1 MTLERFTFERLQT
14 TLLFLAIA
22 TAACLM
28 PAQHDT
34 WWLLRAGHDM
44 WAAGHVL
51 LTDTFSHTVS
61 GAYWP
66 NHEWL
71 SELLFYGVY
80 ALGGLPLLTLA
91 SALVVTSAWAI
102 VWIETPGPVR
112 VKFLLTAF
120 VVASA
125 STTWSLRAQVLS
137 LLLVALTMALLRR
150 RRYGWL
156 PVVFWCWANLHGA
169 VLLGMLLLGAALA
182 AALIEKIE
190 AVPRLLLATALC
202 VVATSLTPLGGNFW
216 LDMPR
221 SLGRIR
227 QLGIDEWAPPHLATV
242 SLLPFWI
249 TIAALVALAVTRG
262 RALWNDPI
270 ARREGRIT
278 ICACALVLVPLALTA
293 VRNVPPF
300 LMLAVPAIAALFP
313 AVRAVAPS
321 RSAPRPPW
329 VNCGIA
335 AAAAVFAAMVVTSA
349 YASRAARFHW
359 MPLPAASIAALDGCR
374 GNLYNRYDE
383 GGYLIWFAPGRKVF
397 LDGRQDPYPPSL
409 IKEQARVEGSGDF
422 ESLFARYDVRCAYLP
437 VASRLSAG
445 LLSAGWTPLFED
457 AHWTV
462 LEKTNRF

>member
-1 MTLERFTFERLQT
+1 LTLERFTFERLQT

-44 WAAGHVL
+44 WGAGHVL

-102 VWIETPGPVR
+102 VWVETPGPVR

-150 RRYGWL
+150 RRYAWL
-156 PVVFWCWANLHGA
+156 PVVFFCWANLHGA

-227 QLGIDEWAPPHLATV
+227 QLGIDEVIADV
-242 SLLPFWI
+242 LPEDK
-249 TIAALVALAVTRG
+249 AAVVQRLKAEGRVVALRE
-262 RALWNDPI
+262 RIIHDDRKSMRSFI
-270 ARREGRIT
+270 ARQRRYMRDE
-278 ICACALVLVPLALTA
+278 
-293 VRNVPPF
+293 
-300 LMLAVPAIAALFP
+300 AAKLK
-313 AVRAVAPS
+313 
-321 RSAPRPPW
+321 SADPRTL
-329 VNCGIA
+329 NA
-335 AAAAVFAAMVVTSA
+335 AAKLRKLRVIAPLLESIVTTPRQFPQPPAWGPCVS
-349 YASRAARFHW
+349 SSARFHST
-359 MPLPAASIAALDGCR
+359 MPRDQP
-374 GNLYNRYDE
+374 
-383 GGYLIWFAPGRKVF
+383 
-397 LDGRQDPYPPSL
+397 
-409 IKEQARVEGSGDF
+409 RVEPMMSSRVNQRSESAQPLSHSPPEHSVRYAFLSG
-422 ESLFARYDVRCAYLP
+422 CAACTGVWAETSP
-437 VASRLSAG
+437 
-445 LLSAGWTPLFED
+445 P
-457 AHWTV
+457 
-462 LEKTNRF
+462 